1 MAERFCLRCDWV
13 GETEEP
19 ACPRCGAPLYR
30 MGRSEPTPAVPD
42 VPTARPEPPAE
53 VPGTRDAPLLAF
65 ESEGDQ
71 DEEVLPSVAS
81 AERGRWR
88 VIALALTLTVVVAF
102 ALTRG
107 GEPDPGGQDQ
117 VRADPE
123 TPADPALP
131 SLPTDPSPGPPPQCS
146 ADATTP
152 AAPEPAQAVPA
163 ATADY
168 YFQGSLESSL
178 GTAPDLV
185 EVEKGSS
192 VFTVDGRTG
201 VTVLRFAGGRG
212 LALAP
217 TTRAI
222 RSSGYSI
229 EILFRFDLLAGYRK
243 VIDFKNGSSDDGL
256 YLLDGCLNFFPKEQ
270 VALTRIGSDSYV
282 QIVLT
287 RDAADRVVG
296 YVDGVRQFAFNDRG
310 GLAKVGGSDSLRFFV
325 DDVTTTGEWSSGA
338 VSQIRLFD
346 QALTANEV
354 ALLACTELAI
364 ADPTFPC
371 LGLQR

>member
-1 MAERFCLRCDWV
+1 MAERLCLRCDWA
-13 GETEEP
+13 GDMDES
-19 ACPRCGAPLYR
+19 ACPRCGVPLYR
-30 MGRSEPTPAVPD
+30 MGRSERTPAPPGVPRVRHD
-42 VPTARPEPPAE
+42 PPAE
-53 VPGTRDAPLLAF
+53 VQGTGGAHL
-65 ESEGDQ
+65 EGSEGEGDR
-71 DEEVLPSVAS
+71 DGARLPSIAS

-88 VIALALTLTVVVAF
+88 VFALALTLMAVVAV

-107 GEPDPGGQDQ
+107 GETDPGGRDQ
-117 VRADPE
+117 ARADAE
-123 TPADPALP
+123 TPAAPAAP
-131 SLPTDPSPGPPPQCS
+131 SLSTNPPPQCS
-146 ADATTP
+146 GDAATP

-163 ATADY
+163 TATADY

-185 EVEKGSS
+185 EIESGSTA
-192 VFTVDGRTG
+192 FTADGTTG

-217 TTRAI
+217 TTHVI

-229 EILFRFDLLAGYRK
+229 ELLFRFDLLAGFRK
-243 VIDFKNGSSDDGL
+243 VIDFKNGSTDEGL
-256 YLLDGCLNFFPKEQ
+256 YLLDGCLTFFPIEKD
-270 VALTRIGSDSYV
+270 ALTRIGSDSYV
-282 QIVLT
+282 QVVLT
-287 RDAADRVVG
+287 RDTADRVVG
-296 YVDGVRQFAFNDRG
+296 YLDGVRQFAFNDRV
-310 GLAKVGGSDSLRFFV
+310 GLAKVGGSDGLRFFV
-325 DDVTTTGEWSSGA
+325 DDVTTTQEWSSGS

-371 LGLQR
+371 HGLER

>member
-1 MAERFCLRCDWV
+1 MAEWFCLRCDWAD
-13 GETEEP
+13 ETQEP
-19 ACPRCGAPLYR
+19 ACLRCGAPLYR
-30 MGRSEPTPAVPD
+30 MGRSDPTPARAKSPS
-42 VPTARPEPPAE
+42 ARPDPPDE
-53 VPGTRDAPLLAF
+53 VPGTHGALLKGSDREA
-65 ESEGDQ
+65 DQ
-71 DEEVLPSVAS
+71 DEAVPRSVAT
-81 AERGRWR
+81 AERGRGR
-88 VIALALTLTVVVAF
+88 VIAFALTLTAVVAF
-102 ALTRG
+102 VLTRG
-107 GEPDPGGQDQ
+107 GEPDPGGPDQ
-117 VRADPE
+117 ARADAE
-123 TPADPALP
+123 AQADP
-131 SLPTDPSPGPPPQCS
+131 SLPGLQSNPSRGQPPQCS
-146 ADATTP
+146 SDATTP

-185 EVEKGSS
+185 EVEEGSS

-201 VTVLRFAGGRG
+201 TTVLRFAGGGG

-217 TTRAI
+217 TTRVVG
-222 RSSGYSI
+222 SSEYTI
-229 EILFRFDLLAGYRK
+229 EVLFRFDLTPGFRK
-243 VIDFKNGSSDDGL
+243 VIDFKNGSTDDGV
-256 YLLDGCLNFFPKEQ
+256 YLLDGCLIFFPKEQ
-270 VALTRIGSDSYV
+270 DALTGIGSDSYV

-296 YVDGVRQFAFNDRG
+296 YVDGVPQFAFNDRG
-310 GLAKVGGSDSLRFFV
+310 GLAKVGGSNSLRFFV

-371 LGLQR
+371 LGLQQ

>member
-1 MAERFCLRCDWV
+1 MTERFCLRCDWA
-13 GETEEP
+13 GETGEP

-30 MGRSEPTPAVPD
+30 MARSEPTPAPPGVPPAHRD
-42 VPTARPEPPAE
+42 PPAE
-53 VPGTRDAPLLAF
+53 IPGTRGAPLEGS

-71 DEEVLPSVAS
+71 DQAELPSPAT

-88 VIALALTLTVVVAF
+88 VIALALTLTAVVAF

-123 TPADPALP
+123 TPADRASP
-131 SLPTDPSPGPPPQCS
+131 SLPADPSPGPPPLCS
-146 ADATTP
+146 GDATIP
-152 AAPEPAQAVPA
+152 AVPEPAQAVPA

-201 VTVLRFAGGRG
+201 VTVLRFVGGRG

-217 TTRAI
+217 TTRVI

-229 EILFRFDLLAGYRK
+229 EVLFRFDLLAGYRK
-243 VIDFKNGSSDDGL
+243 ILDFKDGSSDDGL
-256 YLLDGCLNFFPKEQ
+256 YVLDGCLTFFPKEQ
-270 VALTRIGSDSYV
+270 DVLTKIGSDSYV
-282 QIVLT
+282 QVVLT
-287 RDAADRVVG
+287 RGPADRVVG
-296 YVDGVRQFAFNDRG
+296 YVNGVRQFAFDDRG
-310 GLAKVGGSDSLRFFV
+310 GLAKVGGSNTLRFFV
-325 DDVTTTGEWSSGA
+325 DDVTTNGEWSSGA

-354 ALLACTELAI
+354 ALLACTEIAI
-364 ADPTFPC
+364 ADATFTC
-371 LGLQR
+371 